1 MPLGKA
7 GLATCLATVTA
18 LDYRPGPMLH
28 GEHQPGD
35 GMLVRLTSVV
45 AKKLDATLL
54 EGILGGVATWSVP

>member
-18 LDYRPGPMLH
+18 LADRPTSVLD

-35 GMLVRLTSVV
+35 GMVIGMSVV
-45 AKKLDATLL
+45 VAEKLDATLL